1 MFSKWPPMT
10 FVTKRKGDFLLYFS
24 HFENL
29 ALIITWHALYR
40 HSKRNRNKKTKKKH
54 LLSLRFSISK
64 AWRKFPLDSWKE
76 FWRNKDYL
84 WWMDFSISLDFS
96 SNVWL
101 IYEKPWLSSY
111 KKWLGMFVLKMW
123 LNDFETLDPCT
134 PTTPPLQ
141 CPNVI
146 RTWCQVCVPYLTPP
160 CNPLL

>member
-1 MFSKWPPMT
+1 MASDEFCHKTKERFLVVLFTFWKLGFNNYMT
-10 FVTKRKGDFLLYFS
+10 CPLS
-24 HFENL
+24 
-29 ALIITWHALYR
+29 ALKKK
-40 HSKRNRNKKTKKKH
+40 SQKKTKKH

-146 RTWCQVCVPYLTPP
+146 RTWCQVCVPYLTLP